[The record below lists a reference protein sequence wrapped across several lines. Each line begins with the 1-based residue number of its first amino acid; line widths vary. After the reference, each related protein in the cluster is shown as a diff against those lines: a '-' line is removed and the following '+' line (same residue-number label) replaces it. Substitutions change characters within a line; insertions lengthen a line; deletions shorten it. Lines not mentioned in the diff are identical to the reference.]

1 MKSKKICS
9 LLMIMG
15 LVMSSGV
22 LLASCGTNNDS
33 TQNSTQSEVK
43 VSKLNL
49 DTSKVKTE
57 FDFNEAFSYDG
68 LKVTAEMSD
77 GTTKEVS
84 LSDCKITEPNME
96 LPGRRVVLI
105 SYSGQTARY
114 QITVKERV
122 YPTISETSLLN
133 ITGENESVAYRV
145 EAENIDMTNVK
156 KGEGVTSFVN
166 DAPEGAEITG
176 GGKYLTSYGTKYNY
190 FGFTFNSD
198 KEYTGITLIF
208 RMAYSGSKNSI
219 DVQDNLKAYMNREV
233 VDGEEKGKLS
243 LVGSLEKG
251 ECTWK
256 DIVIRNVTLKEG
268 TNTLTFDALSDNIP
282 DIDYIDFYV
291 GMRYIS
297 SVAELTEGTLMKD
310 LETFDT
316 EYASTREDWANANPD
331 KIVNGLGLETV
342 TKESEGKTTS
352 GGKSVAA
359 LNRGSQLS
367 TTMRLAKDSTIKL
380 EFIAAKVDD
389 YKVKE
394 NWEFYIDGFKLEL
407 VEDRNI
413 KGGNAA
419 AGEYWDWIATDLG
432 SYNLTEGDHFFLIKN
447 TGSDCNIDGVQF
459 TVVSSGSYDE
469 SGSALDNQKKPEPEP
484 SKADLEISAD
494 GEYKIEAE
502 NLDKTNWVLRK
513 DLADAG
519 MGFTESWSNDF
530 GSGTSVRGLTDG
542 TVITATIEVKKAI
555 KDLKVGMRMSYYDNE
570 TYDFSNTTITFAG
583 QTLTPVPAGTFGHR
597 ADSDYWKWVDV
608 SLGKVDLEVGTYT
621 FSMTTNGGFNLDYFS
636 FSNLTD
642 SNPNPEPEPS
652 QPDATITKAGETRIE
667 AENLDLSKLTLQSGV
682 PSNTEV
688 DSKNSSNYCVR
699 GMNVNSVLSFTFK
712 LDIDANVQISAL
724 MAKYESSFSTK
735 DKLEVKL
742 NDTTLAVEEK
752 NLGRAEDGSNDWHN
766 WIDVK
771 FGGVQSLSAG
781 TYTLTLKT
789 LTDSNANID
798 CFILNTTVSE

>member
-43 VSKLNL
+43 VKKLNL
-49 DTSKVKTE
+49 DTSKVKKE

-77 GTTKEVS
+77 GTTKDVS

-156 KGEGVTSFVN
+156 KGEGVTSFVK

-176 GGKYLTSYGTKYNY
+176 GGKYLTSYGAKYNY

-198 KEYTGITLIF
+198 KEYTGITLVF

-380 EFIAAKVDD
+380 EFIAARVDD

-407 VEDRNI
+407 VEDKNI

-484 SKADLEISAD
+484 
-494 GEYKIEAE
+494 
-502 NLDKTNWVLRK
+502 
-513 DLADAG
+513 
-519 MGFTESWSNDF
+519 
-530 GSGTSVRGLTDG
+530 
-542 TVITATIEVKKAI
+542 
-555 KDLKVGMRMSYYDNE
+555 
-570 TYDFSNTTITFAG
+570 
-583 QTLTPVPAGTFGHR
+583 
-597 ADSDYWKWVDV
+597 
-608 SLGKVDLEVGTYT
+608 
-621 FSMTTNGGFNLDYFS
+621 
-636 FSNLTD
+636 
-642 SNPNPEPEPS
+642 EPEP
-652 QPDATITKAGETRIE
+652 DTTITKAGETRIE
-667 AENLDLSKLTLQSGV
+667 AENLDLSKLTLQPAMS
-682 PSNTEV
+682 SNTEV
-688 DSKNSSNYCVR
+688 DSKNPSNYCVC

-789 LTDSNANID
+789 LTESNANID

>member
-49 DTSKVKTE
+49 DTSKETE
-57 FDFNEAFSYDG
+57 FDFNEAFSYEG
-68 LKVTAEMSD
+68 LKVTAEISD
-77 GTTKEVS
+77 GTTKDVS

-114 QITVKERV
+114 QITVKDRV

-156 KGEGVTSFVN
+156 KGEGATSFVK

-198 KEYTGITLIF
+198 KEYTGITLVL

-219 DVQDNLKAYMNREV
+219 DVQNNLKVYMNREV
-233 VDGEEKGKLS
+233 VDGEEKGELS

-268 TNTLTFDALSDNIP
+268 TNTLTFDALSNDIP

-359 LNRGSQLS
+359 LNTGSQLS

-380 EFIAAKVDD
+380 EFIAAKVAD
-389 YKVKE
+389 YKVKD

-502 NLDKTNWVLRK
+502 NLD
-513 DLADAG
+513 
-519 MGFTESWSNDF
+519 
-530 GSGTSVRGLTDG
+530 
-542 TVITATIEVKKAI
+542 
-555 KDLKVGMRMSYYDNE
+555 
-570 TYDFSNTTITFAG
+570 
-583 QTLTPVPAGTFGHR
+583 
-597 ADSDYWKWVDV
+597 
-608 SLGKVDLEVGTYT
+608 
-621 FSMTTNGGFNLDYFS
+621 
-636 FSNLTD
+636 
-642 SNPNPEPEPS
+642 
-652 QPDATITKAGETRIE
+652 
-667 AENLDLSKLTLQSGV
+667 LSKLTLQSGV

-688 DSKNSSNYCVR
+688 DSKNPGNYCVR

-781 TYTLTLKT
+781 TYTLALKT

>member
-33 TQNSTQSEVK
+33 TQNSTQNEVK
-43 VSKLNL
+43 VKKLNL

-77 GTTKEVS
+77 GTTKDVS

-156 KGEGVTSFVN
+156 KGEGVTSFVK

-176 GGKYLTSYGTKYNY
+176 GGKYLTSYGAKYNY

-198 KEYTGITLIF
+198 KEYTGITLVF

-219 DVQDNLKAYMNREV
+219 EVQDNLKAYMNREV

-316 EYASTREDWANANPD
+316 EYASTREDWANNNPD

-447 TGSDCNIDGVQF
+447 AGSDCNIDGVQF

-484 SKADLEISAD
+484 
-494 GEYKIEAE
+494 
-502 NLDKTNWVLRK
+502 
-513 DLADAG
+513 
-519 MGFTESWSNDF
+519 
-530 GSGTSVRGLTDG
+530 
-542 TVITATIEVKKAI
+542 
-555 KDLKVGMRMSYYDNE
+555 
-570 TYDFSNTTITFAG
+570 
-583 QTLTPVPAGTFGHR
+583 
-597 ADSDYWKWVDV
+597 
-608 SLGKVDLEVGTYT
+608 
-621 FSMTTNGGFNLDYFS
+621 
-636 FSNLTD
+636 
-642 SNPNPEPEPS
+642 EPEPNT
-652 QPDATITKAGETRIE
+652 TITKAGETRIE
-667 AENLDLSKLTLQSGV
+667 AENLDLSKLTLQPEKS
-682 PSNTEV
+682 SNTEV
-688 DSKNSSNYCVR
+688 DSKNPSNHCVCS
-699 GMNVNSVLSFTFK
+699 MNVNSVLSFTFK

-771 FGGVQSLSAG
+771 FGDVQSLSAG

>member
-1 MKSKKICS
+1 
-9 LLMIMG
+9 
-15 LVMSSGV
+15 
-22 LLASCGTNNDS
+22 
-33 TQNSTQSEVK
+33 
-43 VSKLNL
+43 
-49 DTSKVKTE
+49 
-57 FDFNEAFSYDG
+57 
-68 LKVTAEMSD
+68 
-77 GTTKEVS
+77 
-84 LSDCKITEPNME
+84 
-96 LPGRRVVLI
+96 
-105 SYSGQTARY
+105 
-114 QITVKERV
+114 
-122 YPTISETSLLN
+122 
-133 ITGENESVAYRV
+133 
-145 EAENIDMTNVK
+145 
-156 KGEGVTSFVN
+156 
-166 DAPEGAEITG
+166 
-176 GGKYLTSYGTKYNY
+176 
-190 FGFTFNSD
+190 
-198 KEYTGITLIF
+198 
-208 RMAYSGSKNSI
+208 
-219 DVQDNLKAYMNREV
+219 
-233 VDGEEKGKLS
+233 
-243 LVGSLEKG
+243 
-251 ECTWK
+251 
-256 DIVIRNVTLKEG
+256 
-268 TNTLTFDALSDNIP
+268 
-282 DIDYIDFYV
+282 
-291 GMRYIS
+291 
-297 SVAELTEGTLMKD
+297 MKD

-712 LDIDANVQISAL
+712 LDIYANVQISAL

>member
-33 TQNSTQSEVK
+33 TQNSTQSKVK

-57 FDFNEAFSYDG
+57 FDFNEAFSYEG

-77 GTTKEVS
+77 GTTKDVS

-114 QITVKERV
+114 QITVKDRV

-133 ITGENESVAYRV
+133 ITGEDDSVAYRV

-156 KGEGVTSFVN
+156 KGEGVTSFVK

-176 GGKYLTSYGTKYNY
+176 GGKYLTSYGAKYNY

-198 KEYTGITLIF
+198 KEYTGITLVL

-219 DVQDNLKAYMNREV
+219 DVQNNLKVYMNREV
-233 VDGEEKGKLS
+233 VDGEEKGELS

-268 TNTLTFDALSDNIP
+268 TNTLTFDALSNDIP

-389 YKVKE
+389 YKVKD

-413 KGGNAA
+413 KGGNTA

-469 SGSALDNQKKPEPEP
+469 SGSALDNQKKTEPEP

-494 GEYKIEAE
+494 GEYK
-502 NLDKTNWVLRK
+502 
-513 DLADAG
+513 
-519 MGFTESWSNDF
+519 
-530 GSGTSVRGLTDG
+530 
-542 TVITATIEVKKAI
+542 
-555 KDLKVGMRMSYYDNE
+555 
-570 TYDFSNTTITFAG
+570 
-583 QTLTPVPAGTFGHR
+583 
-597 ADSDYWKWVDV
+597 
-608 SLGKVDLEVGTYT
+608 
-621 FSMTTNGGFNLDYFS
+621 
-636 FSNLTD
+636 
-642 SNPNPEPEPS
+642 
-652 QPDATITKAGETRIE
+652 IE

-688 DSKNSSNYCVR
+688 DSKNPGNYCVR

-781 TYTLTLKT
+781 TYTLALKT

>member
-57 FDFNEAFSYDG
+57 FDFNEAFSYEG

-77 GTTKEVS
+77 GTTKDVS

-114 QITVKERV
+114 QITVKDRV

-156 KGEGVTSFVN
+156 KGEGATSFVK

-198 KEYTGITLIF
+198 KEYTGITLVL

-219 DVQDNLKAYMNREV
+219 DVQNNLKVYMNREV
-233 VDGEEKGKLS
+233 VDGEEKGELS

-268 TNTLTFDALSDNIP
+268 TNTLTFDALSNDIP

-359 LNRGSQLS
+359 LNTGSQLS

-380 EFIAAKVDD
+380 EFIAAKVAD
-389 YKVKE
+389 YKVKD

-413 KGGNAA
+413 KGGNTA

-447 TGSDCNIDGVQF
+447 IGSDCNIDGVQF

-502 NLDKTNWVLRK
+502 NLD
-513 DLADAG
+513 
-519 MGFTESWSNDF
+519 
-530 GSGTSVRGLTDG
+530 
-542 TVITATIEVKKAI
+542 
-555 KDLKVGMRMSYYDNE
+555 
-570 TYDFSNTTITFAG
+570 
-583 QTLTPVPAGTFGHR
+583 
-597 ADSDYWKWVDV
+597 
-608 SLGKVDLEVGTYT
+608 
-621 FSMTTNGGFNLDYFS
+621 
-636 FSNLTD
+636 
-642 SNPNPEPEPS
+642 
-652 QPDATITKAGETRIE
+652 
-667 AENLDLSKLTLQSGV
+667 LSKLTLQSGV

-688 DSKNSSNYCVR
+688 DSKNPGNYCVR

-781 TYTLTLKT
+781 TYTLALKT

>member
-1 MKSKKICS
+1 
-9 LLMIMG
+9 
-15 LVMSSGV
+15 
-22 LLASCGTNNDS
+22 
-33 TQNSTQSEVK
+33 
-43 VSKLNL
+43 
-49 DTSKVKTE
+49 
-57 FDFNEAFSYDG
+57 
-68 LKVTAEMSD
+68 
-77 GTTKEVS
+77 
-84 LSDCKITEPNME
+84 
-96 LPGRRVVLI
+96 
-105 SYSGQTARY
+105 
-114 QITVKERV
+114 
-122 YPTISETSLLN
+122 
-133 ITGENESVAYRV
+133 
-145 EAENIDMTNVK
+145 
-156 KGEGVTSFVN
+156 
-166 DAPEGAEITG
+166 
-176 GGKYLTSYGTKYNY
+176 
-190 FGFTFNSD
+190 
-198 KEYTGITLIF
+198 
-208 RMAYSGSKNSI
+208 MAYSGSKNSI

-291 GMRYIS
+291 GMRYIN

-316 EYASTREDWANANPD
+316 EYASTREDWANNNQD

-519 MGFTESWSNDF
+519 KGFTESWSNDF
-530 GSGTSVRGLTDG
+530 GSGTSVRGLTNG
-542 TVITATIEVKKAI
+542 TVITATIEAKKL
-555 KDLKVGMRMSYYDNE
+555 LK
-570 TYDFSNTTITFAG
+570 I
-583 QTLTPVPAGTFGHR
+583 
-597 ADSDYWKWVDV
+597 
-608 SLGKVDLEVGTYT
+608 
-621 FSMTTNGGFNLDYFS
+621 
-636 FSNLTD
+636 
-642 SNPNPEPEPS
+642 
-652 QPDATITKAGETRIE
+652 
-667 AENLDLSKLTLQSGV
+667 
-682 PSNTEV
+682 
-688 DSKNSSNYCVR
+688 
-699 GMNVNSVLSFTFK
+699 
-712 LDIDANVQISAL
+712 
-724 MAKYESSFSTK
+724 
-735 DKLEVKL
+735 
-742 NDTTLAVEEK
+742 
-752 NLGRAEDGSNDWHN
+752 
-766 WIDVK
+766 
-771 FGGVQSLSAG
+771 
-781 TYTLTLKT
+781 
-789 LTDSNANID
+789 
-798 CFILNTTVSE
+798 

>member
-1 MKSKKICS
+1 
-9 LLMIMG
+9 
-15 LVMSSGV
+15 
-22 LLASCGTNNDS
+22 
-33 TQNSTQSEVK
+33 
-43 VSKLNL
+43 
-49 DTSKVKTE
+49 
-57 FDFNEAFSYDG
+57 
-68 LKVTAEMSD
+68 
-77 GTTKEVS
+77 
-84 LSDCKITEPNME
+84 
-96 LPGRRVVLI
+96 
-105 SYSGQTARY
+105 
-114 QITVKERV
+114 
-122 YPTISETSLLN
+122 
-133 ITGENESVAYRV
+133 
-145 EAENIDMTNVK
+145 
-156 KGEGVTSFVN
+156 
-166 DAPEGAEITG
+166 
-176 GGKYLTSYGTKYNY
+176 
-190 FGFTFNSD
+190 
-198 KEYTGITLIF
+198 
-208 RMAYSGSKNSI
+208 MAYSGSKNSI
-219 DVQDNLKAYMNREV
+219 DVQDNLKAYINREV

-530 GSGTSVRGLTDG
+530 GSGTSVRGLTNG
-542 TVITATIEVKKAI
+542 TVITATVEVKKAI
-555 KDLKVGMRMSYYDNE
+555 KDLRVGMRMSYYDSE
-570 TYDFSNTTITFAG
+570 TYDFSNTVITFAG

-597 ADSDYWKWVDV
+597 DGNDYWKWVDV

-621 FSMTTNGGFNLDYFS
+621 FIMTTNGGFNLDYFS
-636 FSNLTD
+636 FSN
-642 SNPNPEPEPS
+642 SANPEPEPEPEPS
-652 QPDATITKAGETRIE
+652 TTITKAGETRIE
-667 AENLDLSKLTLQSGV
+667 AENLDLSKLTLQPAMS
-682 PSNTEV
+682 SNTEV
-688 DSKNSSNYCVR
+688 DSKNPSNYCVC

>member
-43 VSKLNL
+43 VKKLNL

-57 FDFNEAFSYDG
+57 FDFNEAFSYEG

-77 GTTKEVS
+77 GTTKDVS

-156 KGEGVTSFVN
+156 KGEGVTSFVKN
-166 DAPEGAEITG
+166 APEGAEITG
-176 GGKYLTSYGTKYNY
+176 SGKYLTSYGAKYNY

-198 KEYTGITLIF
+198 KEYTGITLVF

-316 EYASTREDWANANPD
+316 EYASTREDWAIANPD

-484 SKADLEISAD
+484 
-494 GEYKIEAE
+494 
-502 NLDKTNWVLRK
+502 
-513 DLADAG
+513 
-519 MGFTESWSNDF
+519 
-530 GSGTSVRGLTDG
+530 
-542 TVITATIEVKKAI
+542 
-555 KDLKVGMRMSYYDNE
+555 
-570 TYDFSNTTITFAG
+570 
-583 QTLTPVPAGTFGHR
+583 
-597 ADSDYWKWVDV
+597 
-608 SLGKVDLEVGTYT
+608 
-621 FSMTTNGGFNLDYFS
+621 
-636 FSNLTD
+636 
-642 SNPNPEPEPS
+642 EPEPNT
-652 QPDATITKAGETRIE
+652 TITKAGETRIE
-667 AENLDLSKLTLQSGV
+667 AENLDLSKLTLQPGMS
-682 PSNTEV
+682 SNNEV
-688 DSKNSSNYCVR
+688 DSKNPSNYCVC

-752 NLGRAEDGSNDWHN
+752 NLGRAEDGTNDWHN

-771 FGGVQSLSAG
+771 FGGIQSLSAG

-789 LTDSNANID
+789 LTESNANID

>member
-22 LLASCGTNNDS
+22 LLASCGSNNDS

-57 FDFNEAFSYDG
+57 FDFNEAFSYEG

-77 GTTKEVS
+77 GTTKDVS

-105 SYSGQTARY
+105 SYSGQIARY
-114 QITVKERV
+114 QITVKDRV

-156 KGEGVTSFVN
+156 KGEGITSFVK

-198 KEYTGITLIF
+198 KEYTGITLVL
-208 RMAYSGSKNSI
+208 RMAYSGSKSSI
-219 DVQDNLKAYMNREV
+219 DVQNNLKVYMNREV
-233 VDGEEKGKLS
+233 VDGEEKGELS
-243 LVGSLEKG
+243 LVGSLDKG

-268 TNTLTFDALSDNIP
+268 TNTLTFDALSNDIP

-484 SKADLEISAD
+484 SKADLEISSD

-530 GSGTSVRGLTDG
+530 GSGTSVRGLTNG
-542 TVITATIEVKKAI
+542 SVITATIEVKKAI
-555 KDLKVGMRMSYYDNE
+555 KDLRVGMRMSYYDSE
-570 TYDFSNTTITFAG
+570 TYDFSNTAITFAG

-597 ADSDYWKWVDV
+597 DGSDYWKWVDV

-636 FSNLTD
+636 FSNLA
-642 SNPNPEPEPS
+642 NPEPEPEPS
-652 QPDATITKAGETRIE
+652 SKADLEISSDGEYKIE
-667 AENLDLSKLTLQSGV
+667 AENLDKTNWVLRKDLADAGMGFTESWSNDFGSGTSVRGLTNGSVITATIEVKKAIKDLRVGMRMSYYDSETYDF
-682 PSNTEV
+682 SNTAITFAGQTLTPVPAGTFGHRDGSDYWKWV
-688 DSKNSSNYCVR
+688 DVSLGKV
-699 GMNVNSVLSFTFK
+699 
-712 LDIDANVQISAL
+712 D
-724 MAKYESSFSTK
+724 
-735 DKLEVKL
+735 LEV
-742 NDTTLAVEEK
+742 
-752 NLGRAEDGSNDWHN
+752 
-766 WIDVK
+766 
-771 FGGVQSLSAG
+771 G
-781 TYTLTLKT
+781 TYTFSMTTNGGFNL
-789 LTDSNANID
+789 DYFSFSN
-798 CFILNTTVSE
+798 

>member
-1 MKSKKICS
+1 
-9 LLMIMG
+9 
-15 LVMSSGV
+15 
-22 LLASCGTNNDS
+22 
-33 TQNSTQSEVK
+33 
-43 VSKLNL
+43 
-49 DTSKVKTE
+49 
-57 FDFNEAFSYDG
+57 
-68 LKVTAEMSD
+68 
-77 GTTKEVS
+77 
-84 LSDCKITEPNME
+84 
-96 LPGRRVVLI
+96 
-105 SYSGQTARY
+105 
-114 QITVKERV
+114 
-122 YPTISETSLLN
+122 
-133 ITGENESVAYRV
+133 
-145 EAENIDMTNVK
+145 
-156 KGEGVTSFVN
+156 
-166 DAPEGAEITG
+166 
-176 GGKYLTSYGTKYNY
+176 
-190 FGFTFNSD
+190 
-198 KEYTGITLIF
+198 
-208 RMAYSGSKNSI
+208 MAYSGSKNSI
-219 DVQDNLKAYMNREV
+219 DVQDNLKAYINREV

-268 TNTLTFDALSDNIP
+268 TNTLTFDALSNDIP

-459 TVVSSGSYDE
+459 AVVSSGSYDE

-530 GSGTSVRGLTDG
+530 GSGTSVRGLTNG
-542 TVITATIEVKKAI
+542 SVITATVEVKKAI
-555 KDLKVGMRMSYYDNE
+555 KDLRIGMRMSYYDSE
-570 TYDFSNTTITFAG
+570 TYDFSNTVITFAG

-597 ADSDYWKWVDV
+597 DGSDYWKWVDV

-636 FSNLTD
+636 FSNLA
-642 SNPNPEPEPS
+642 NPEPEPEPE
-652 QPDATITKAGETRIE
+652 PDTTITKAGETRIE
-667 AENLDLSKLTLQSGV
+667 AENLDLSKLTLQTGMS
-682 PSNTEV
+682 SNTEV
-688 DSKNSSNYCVR
+688 DSKNPSNYCVC

>member
-1 MKSKKICS
+1 
-9 LLMIMG
+9 
-15 LVMSSGV
+15 
-22 LLASCGTNNDS
+22 
-33 TQNSTQSEVK
+33 
-43 VSKLNL
+43 
-49 DTSKVKTE
+49 
-57 FDFNEAFSYDG
+57 
-68 LKVTAEMSD
+68 
-77 GTTKEVS
+77 
-84 LSDCKITEPNME
+84 
-96 LPGRRVVLI
+96 
-105 SYSGQTARY
+105 
-114 QITVKERV
+114 
-122 YPTISETSLLN
+122 
-133 ITGENESVAYRV
+133 
-145 EAENIDMTNVK
+145 
-156 KGEGVTSFVN
+156 
-166 DAPEGAEITG
+166 
-176 GGKYLTSYGTKYNY
+176 
-190 FGFTFNSD
+190 
-198 KEYTGITLIF
+198 
-208 RMAYSGSKNSI
+208 MAYSGSKNSI

-310 LETFDT
+310 LEAFDT

-484 SKADLEISAD
+484 SKDDLEISAD

-530 GSGTSVRGLTDG
+530 GSGTSVRGLTNG
-542 TVITATIEVKKAI
+542 TVITATVEVKKAI
-555 KDLKVGMRMSYYDNE
+555 KDLRVGMRMSYYDSE
-570 TYDFSNTTITFAG
+570 TYDFSNTIITFAG

-597 ADSDYWKWVDV
+597 DGSDYWKWVDV

-636 FSNLTD
+636 FSN
-642 SNPNPEPEPS
+642 SANPEPEPEPE
-652 QPDATITKAGETRIE
+652 PDTTITKAGETRIE
-667 AENLDLSKLTLQSGV
+667 AENLDLSKLTLQTGV
-682 PSNTEV
+682 SSNTEV
-688 DSKNSSNYCVR
+688 DSKNPSNYCVC

-789 LTDSNANID
+789 LTESNANID

>member
-1 MKSKKICS
+1 
-9 LLMIMG
+9 MIMG

-57 FDFNEAFSYDG
+57 FDFNEAFSYEG

-77 GTTKEVS
+77 GTTKDVS

-122 YPTISETSLLN
+122 YPTISKTSLLN

-156 KGEGVTSFVN
+156 KGEGATSFVK

-198 KEYTGITLIF
+198 KEYTGITLVL

-219 DVQDNLKAYMNREV
+219 DVQNNLKVYMNREV
-233 VDGEEKGKLS
+233 VDGEEKGELS

-268 TNTLTFDALSDNIP
+268 TNTLTFDALSNDIP

-359 LNRGSQLS
+359 LNTGSQLS

-380 EFIAAKVDD
+380 EFIAAKVAD
-389 YKVKE
+389 YKVKD

-502 NLDKTNWVLRK
+502 NLD
-513 DLADAG
+513 
-519 MGFTESWSNDF
+519 
-530 GSGTSVRGLTDG
+530 
-542 TVITATIEVKKAI
+542 
-555 KDLKVGMRMSYYDNE
+555 
-570 TYDFSNTTITFAG
+570 
-583 QTLTPVPAGTFGHR
+583 
-597 ADSDYWKWVDV
+597 
-608 SLGKVDLEVGTYT
+608 
-621 FSMTTNGGFNLDYFS
+621 
-636 FSNLTD
+636 
-642 SNPNPEPEPS
+642 
-652 QPDATITKAGETRIE
+652 
-667 AENLDLSKLTLQSGV
+667 LSKLTLQSGV

-688 DSKNSSNYCVR
+688 DSKNPGNYCVR

-781 TYTLTLKT
+781 TYTLALKT

>member
-57 FDFNEAFSYDG
+57 FDFNEAFSYEG

-77 GTTKEVS
+77 GTTKNVS

-114 QITVKERV
+114 QITVKDRV

-133 ITGENESVAYRV
+133 ITGENDSVAYRV

-156 KGEGVTSFVN
+156 KGEGVTSFVK

-198 KEYTGITLIF
+198 KEYTGITLVF

-219 DVQDNLKAYMNREV
+219 DVQNNLNVYMNREV

-268 TNTLTFDALSDNIP
+268 TNTLTFDALSNDIP

-359 LNRGSQLS
+359 LNTGSQLS

-380 EFIAAKVDD
+380 EFIAAKVAD
-389 YKVKE
+389 YKVKD

-502 NLDKTNWVLRK
+502 NLD
-513 DLADAG
+513 
-519 MGFTESWSNDF
+519 
-530 GSGTSVRGLTDG
+530 
-542 TVITATIEVKKAI
+542 
-555 KDLKVGMRMSYYDNE
+555 
-570 TYDFSNTTITFAG
+570 
-583 QTLTPVPAGTFGHR
+583 
-597 ADSDYWKWVDV
+597 
-608 SLGKVDLEVGTYT
+608 
-621 FSMTTNGGFNLDYFS
+621 
-636 FSNLTD
+636 
-642 SNPNPEPEPS
+642 
-652 QPDATITKAGETRIE
+652 
-667 AENLDLSKLTLQSGV
+667 LSKLTPQSGV

-688 DSKNSSNYCVR
+688 DSKNPSNYCVR

>member
-57 FDFNEAFSYDG
+57 FYFNEAFSYEG

-77 GTTKEVS
+77 GTTKDVS

-114 QITVKERV
+114 QITVKDRV

-156 KGEGVTSFVN
+156 KGEGATSFVK

-198 KEYTGITLIF
+198 KEYTGITLVL

-219 DVQDNLKAYMNREV
+219 DVQNNLKVYMNREV
-233 VDGEEKGKLS
+233 VDGEEKGELS

-268 TNTLTFDALSDNIP
+268 TNTLTFDALSNDIP

-359 LNRGSQLS
+359 LNTGSQLS

-380 EFIAAKVDD
+380 EFIAAKVAD
-389 YKVKE
+389 YKVKD

-413 KGGNAA
+413 KGGNTA

-502 NLDKTNWVLRK
+502 NLD
-513 DLADAG
+513 
-519 MGFTESWSNDF
+519 
-530 GSGTSVRGLTDG
+530 
-542 TVITATIEVKKAI
+542 
-555 KDLKVGMRMSYYDNE
+555 
-570 TYDFSNTTITFAG
+570 
-583 QTLTPVPAGTFGHR
+583 
-597 ADSDYWKWVDV
+597 
-608 SLGKVDLEVGTYT
+608 
-621 FSMTTNGGFNLDYFS
+621 
-636 FSNLTD
+636 
-642 SNPNPEPEPS
+642 
-652 QPDATITKAGETRIE
+652 
-667 AENLDLSKLTLQSGV
+667 LSKLTLQSGV

-688 DSKNSSNYCVR
+688 DSKNPGNYCVR

-781 TYTLTLKT
+781 TYTLALKT

>member
-1 MKSKKICS
+1 
-9 LLMIMG
+9 
-15 LVMSSGV
+15 
-22 LLASCGTNNDS
+22 
-33 TQNSTQSEVK
+33 
-43 VSKLNL
+43 
-49 DTSKVKTE
+49 
-57 FDFNEAFSYDG
+57 
-68 LKVTAEMSD
+68 
-77 GTTKEVS
+77 
-84 LSDCKITEPNME
+84 
-96 LPGRRVVLI
+96 
-105 SYSGQTARY
+105 
-114 QITVKERV
+114 
-122 YPTISETSLLN
+122 
-133 ITGENESVAYRV
+133 
-145 EAENIDMTNVK
+145 
-156 KGEGVTSFVN
+156 
-166 DAPEGAEITG
+166 
-176 GGKYLTSYGTKYNY
+176 
-190 FGFTFNSD
+190 
-198 KEYTGITLIF
+198 
-208 RMAYSGSKNSI
+208 MAYSGSKSSI
-219 DVQDNLKAYMNREV
+219 DVQNNLKVYMNREV
-233 VDGEEKGKLS
+233 VDGEEKGELS

-256 DIVIRNVTLKEG
+256 DIVIRNVALKEG
-268 TNTLTFDALSDNIP
+268 TNTLTFDALSNDIP

-342 TKESEGKTTS
+342 TKKSEGKTTS

-530 GSGTSVRGLTDG
+530 GSGTSVRGLASG
-542 TVITATIEVKKAI
+542 SVVTATVEVKKAI
-555 KDLKVGMRMSYYDNE
+555 KDLRVGMRMSYYESE

-597 ADSDYWKWVDV
+597 DGSDYWKWVDV

-636 FSNLTD
+636 FSNLA
-642 SNPNPEPEPS
+642 NPEPEPEPE
-652 QPDATITKAGETRIE
+652 PDTTITKAGETRIE
-667 AENLDLSKLTLQSGV
+667 AENLDLSKLTLQTGMS
-682 PSNTEV
+682 SNTEV
-688 DSKNSSNYCVR
+688 DSKNPSNYCVC

-742 NDTTLAVEEK
+742 NDTTLPVEEK

-771 FGGVQSLSAG
+771 FGSVQSLSAG

>member
-1 MKSKKICS
+1 
-9 LLMIMG
+9 
-15 LVMSSGV
+15 
-22 LLASCGTNNDS
+22 
-33 TQNSTQSEVK
+33 
-43 VSKLNL
+43 
-49 DTSKVKTE
+49 
-57 FDFNEAFSYDG
+57 
-68 LKVTAEMSD
+68 
-77 GTTKEVS
+77 
-84 LSDCKITEPNME
+84 
-96 LPGRRVVLI
+96 
-105 SYSGQTARY
+105 
-114 QITVKERV
+114 
-122 YPTISETSLLN
+122 
-133 ITGENESVAYRV
+133 
-145 EAENIDMTNVK
+145 
-156 KGEGVTSFVN
+156 
-166 DAPEGAEITG
+166 
-176 GGKYLTSYGTKYNY
+176 
-190 FGFTFNSD
+190 
-198 KEYTGITLIF
+198 
-208 RMAYSGSKNSI
+208 MAYSGSKNSI

-469 SGSALDNQKKPEPEP
+469 SGSALNNQKKPEPEP
-484 SKADLEISAD
+484 SKADLEISVD
-494 GEYKIEAE
+494 GEYKIEVE

-530 GSGTSVRGLTDG
+530 GSGTSVRGLTNG
-542 TVITATIEVKKAI
+542 SVITATVEAKKAI
-555 KDLKVGMRMSYYDNE
+555 KDLRVGMRMSYYDSE
-570 TYDFSNTTITFAG
+570 TYDFSNTVITFAG

-597 ADSDYWKWVDV
+597 DGSDYWKWVDV

-636 FSNLTD
+636 FSNLA
-642 SNPNPEPEPS
+642 NPEPEPEPEPS
-652 QPDATITKAGETRIE
+652 TTITKAGETRIE
-667 AENLDLSKLTLQSGV
+667 AENLDLSKLTLQPAMS
-682 PSNTEV
+682 SNTEV
-688 DSKNSSNYCVR
+688 DSKNPSNYCVC

>member
-1 MKSKKICS
+1 
-9 LLMIMG
+9 MIMG

-57 FDFNEAFSYDG
+57 FDFNEAFSYEG

-77 GTTKEVS
+77 GTTKDVS

-114 QITVKERV
+114 QITVKDRV

-156 KGEGVTSFVN
+156 KGEGATSFVK

-198 KEYTGITLIF
+198 KEYTGITLVL

-219 DVQDNLKAYMNREV
+219 DVQNNLKVYMNREV
-233 VDGEEKGKLS
+233 VDGEEKGELS

-268 TNTLTFDALSDNIP
+268 TNTLTFDALSNDIP

-359 LNRGSQLS
+359 LNTGSQLS

-380 EFIAAKVDD
+380 EFIAAKVAD
-389 YKVKE
+389 YKVKD

-502 NLDKTNWVLRK
+502 NLD
-513 DLADAG
+513 
-519 MGFTESWSNDF
+519 
-530 GSGTSVRGLTDG
+530 
-542 TVITATIEVKKAI
+542 
-555 KDLKVGMRMSYYDNE
+555 
-570 TYDFSNTTITFAG
+570 
-583 QTLTPVPAGTFGHR
+583 
-597 ADSDYWKWVDV
+597 
-608 SLGKVDLEVGTYT
+608 
-621 FSMTTNGGFNLDYFS
+621 
-636 FSNLTD
+636 
-642 SNPNPEPEPS
+642 
-652 QPDATITKAGETRIE
+652 
-667 AENLDLSKLTLQSGV
+667 LSKLTLQSGV

-688 DSKNSSNYCVR
+688 DSKNPGNYCVR

-781 TYTLTLKT
+781 TYTLALKT

>member
-77 GTTKEVS
+77 GTTKDVS

-114 QITVKERV
+114 QITVKDRV

-156 KGEGVTSFVN
+156 KGEGITSFVK

-198 KEYTGITLIF
+198 KEYTGITLVL

-219 DVQDNLKAYMNREV
+219 NVQNNLKVYMNREV
-233 VDGEEKGKLS
+233 VDGEEKGQLS
-243 LVGSLEKG
+243 LVGSLDKG

-268 TNTLTFDALSDNIP
+268 TNTLTFDALSNDIP

-502 NLDKTNWVLRK
+502 NLD
-513 DLADAG
+513 
-519 MGFTESWSNDF
+519 
-530 GSGTSVRGLTDG
+530 
-542 TVITATIEVKKAI
+542 
-555 KDLKVGMRMSYYDNE
+555 
-570 TYDFSNTTITFAG
+570 
-583 QTLTPVPAGTFGHR
+583 
-597 ADSDYWKWVDV
+597 
-608 SLGKVDLEVGTYT
+608 
-621 FSMTTNGGFNLDYFS
+621 
-636 FSNLTD
+636 
-642 SNPNPEPEPS
+642 
-652 QPDATITKAGETRIE
+652 
-667 AENLDLSKLTLQSGV
+667 LSKLTLQSGV

-688 DSKNSSNYCVR
+688 DSKNPGNYCVR

-781 TYTLTLKT
+781 TYTLALKT

>member
-1 MKSKKICS
+1 
-9 LLMIMG
+9 
-15 LVMSSGV
+15 
-22 LLASCGTNNDS
+22 
-33 TQNSTQSEVK
+33 
-43 VSKLNL
+43 
-49 DTSKVKTE
+49 
-57 FDFNEAFSYDG
+57 
-68 LKVTAEMSD
+68 
-77 GTTKEVS
+77 
-84 LSDCKITEPNME
+84 
-96 LPGRRVVLI
+96 
-105 SYSGQTARY
+105 
-114 QITVKERV
+114 
-122 YPTISETSLLN
+122 
-133 ITGENESVAYRV
+133 
-145 EAENIDMTNVK
+145 
-156 KGEGVTSFVN
+156 
-166 DAPEGAEITG
+166 
-176 GGKYLTSYGTKYNY
+176 
-190 FGFTFNSD
+190 
-198 KEYTGITLIF
+198 
-208 RMAYSGSKNSI
+208 MAYSGSKNSI

-419 AGEYWDWIATDLG
+419 AGEYWDWIATNLG

-530 GSGTSVRGLTDG
+530 GSGTSVRGLTNG
-542 TVITATIEVKKAI
+542 TVITATVEVKKAI
-555 KDLKVGMRMSYYDNE
+555 KDLRVGMRMSYYDSE
-570 TYDFSNTTITFAG
+570 TYDFSNTVITFAG

-597 ADSDYWKWVDV
+597 DGSDYWKWVDV

-636 FSNLTD
+636 FSNLA
-642 SNPNPEPEPS
+642 NPNPEPEPEPE
-652 QPDATITKAGETRIE
+652 PDTTITKAGETRIE
-667 AENLDLSKLTLQSGV
+667 AENLDLSKLTLQPAMS
-682 PSNTEV
+682 SNTEV
-688 DSKNSSNYCVR
+688 DSKNPSNYCVC

-752 NLGRAEDGSNDWHN
+752 NLGRAEDGTNDRHN

>member
-1 MKSKKICS
+1 M
-9 LLMIMG
+9 
-15 LVMSSGV
+15 V
-22 LLASCGTNNDS
+22 L
-33 TQNSTQSEVK
+33 
-43 VSKLNL
+43 
-49 DTSKVKTE
+49 
-57 FDFNEAFSYDG
+57 
-68 LKVTAEMSD
+68 
-77 GTTKEVS
+77 
-84 LSDCKITEPNME
+84 
-96 LPGRRVVLI
+96 
-105 SYSGQTARY
+105 
-114 QITVKERV
+114 
-122 YPTISETSLLN
+122 
-133 ITGENESVAYRV
+133 
-145 EAENIDMTNVK
+145 
-156 KGEGVTSFVN
+156 
-166 DAPEGAEITG
+166 
-176 GGKYLTSYGTKYNY
+176 KYNY

-198 KEYTGITLIF
+198 KEYTGITLVL

-219 DVQDNLKAYMNREV
+219 DVQNNLKVYMNREV
-233 VDGEEKGKLS
+233 VDGEEKGELS

-256 DIVIRNVTLKEG
+256 DIVIRNVALKEG
-268 TNTLTFDALSDNIP
+268 TNTLTFDALSNDIP

-530 GSGTSVRGLTDG
+530 GSGTSVRGLASG
-542 TVITATIEVKKAI
+542 SVVTATVEVKKAI
-555 KDLKVGMRMSYYDNE
+555 KDLRVGMRMSYYESE
-570 TYDFSNTTITFAG
+570 TYDFSSTIITFAG

-597 ADSDYWKWVDV
+597 DGSDYWKWVDV

-636 FSNLTD
+636 FSNLA
-642 SNPNPEPEPS
+642 NPEPEPEPE
-652 QPDATITKAGETRIE
+652 PDTTITKAGETRIE
-667 AENLDLSKLTLQSGV
+667 AENLDLSKLTLQTGMS
-682 PSNTEV
+682 SNTEV
-688 DSKNSSNYCVR
+688 DSKNPSNYCVC

-742 NDTTLAVEEK
+742 NDTTLPVEEK

-798 CFILNTTVSE
+798 CFVLNTTVSE

>member
-57 FDFNEAFSYDG
+57 FDFNEAFSYEG

-77 GTTKEVS
+77 GTTKDVS

-114 QITVKERV
+114 QITVKDRV

-156 KGEGVTSFVN
+156 KGEGATSFVK

-198 KEYTGITLIF
+198 KEYTGITLVL

-219 DVQDNLKAYMNREV
+219 DVQNNLKVYMNREV
-233 VDGEEKGKLS
+233 VDGEEKGELS

-268 TNTLTFDALSDNIP
+268 TNTLTFDALSNDIP

-359 LNRGSQLS
+359 LNTGSQLS

-380 EFIAAKVDD
+380 EFIAAKVAD
-389 YKVKE
+389 YKVKD

-413 KGGNAA
+413 KGGNTA

-502 NLDKTNWVLRK
+502 NLD
-513 DLADAG
+513 
-519 MGFTESWSNDF
+519 
-530 GSGTSVRGLTDG
+530 
-542 TVITATIEVKKAI
+542 
-555 KDLKVGMRMSYYDNE
+555 
-570 TYDFSNTTITFAG
+570 
-583 QTLTPVPAGTFGHR
+583 
-597 ADSDYWKWVDV
+597 
-608 SLGKVDLEVGTYT
+608 
-621 FSMTTNGGFNLDYFS
+621 
-636 FSNLTD
+636 
-642 SNPNPEPEPS
+642 
-652 QPDATITKAGETRIE
+652 
-667 AENLDLSKLTLQSGV
+667 LSKLTLQSGV

-688 DSKNSSNYCVR
+688 DSKNPGNYCVR

-735 DKLEVKL
+735 DKLEVRL

-781 TYTLTLKT
+781 TYTLALKT

>member
-1 MKSKKICS
+1 M
-9 LLMIMG
+9 
-15 LVMSSGV
+15 
-22 LLASCGTNNDS
+22 
-33 TQNSTQSEVK
+33 
-43 VSKLNL
+43 
-49 DTSKVKTE
+49 
-57 FDFNEAFSYDG
+57 
-68 LKVTAEMSD
+68 
-77 GTTKEVS
+77 
-84 LSDCKITEPNME
+84 
-96 LPGRRVVLI
+96 
-105 SYSGQTARY
+105 
-114 QITVKERV
+114 
-122 YPTISETSLLN
+122 
-133 ITGENESVAYRV
+133 
-145 EAENIDMTNVK
+145 
-156 KGEGVTSFVN
+156 
-166 DAPEGAEITG
+166 
-176 GGKYLTSYGTKYNY
+176 
-190 FGFTFNSD
+190 
-198 KEYTGITLIF
+198 
-208 RMAYSGSKNSI
+208 
-219 DVQDNLKAYMNREV
+219 
-233 VDGEEKGKLS
+233 
-243 LVGSLEKG
+243 
-251 ECTWK
+251 
-256 DIVIRNVTLKEG
+256 KEG

-316 EYASTREDWANANPD
+316 EYASTREDWAIANPD

-380 EFIAAKVDD
+380 EFIAAKLDD

-419 AGEYWDWIATDLG
+419 ASEYWDWIATDLG

-530 GSGTSVRGLTDG
+530 GSGTSVRGLTSG
-542 TVITATIEVKKAI
+542 TVITANVEVKKVI
-555 KDLKVGMRMSYYDNE
+555 KDLRVGMRMSYYDSE
-570 TYDFSNTTITFAG
+570 TYDFSNTVITFAG

-597 ADSDYWKWVDV
+597 DGSDYWKWVDV

-636 FSNLTD
+636 FSNLA
-642 SNPNPEPEPS
+642 NPNPEPEPE
-652 QPDATITKAGETRIE
+652 PEPNTTITKAGETRIE
-667 AENLDLSKLTLQSGV
+667 AENLDLSKLTLQTGMS
-682 PSNTEV
+682 SNTEV
-688 DSKNSSNYCVR
+688 DSKNPSNYCVC

>member
-1 MKSKKICS
+1 
-9 LLMIMG
+9 
-15 LVMSSGV
+15 
-22 LLASCGTNNDS
+22 
-33 TQNSTQSEVK
+33 
-43 VSKLNL
+43 
-49 DTSKVKTE
+49 
-57 FDFNEAFSYDG
+57 
-68 LKVTAEMSD
+68 
-77 GTTKEVS
+77 
-84 LSDCKITEPNME
+84 
-96 LPGRRVVLI
+96 
-105 SYSGQTARY
+105 
-114 QITVKERV
+114 
-122 YPTISETSLLN
+122 
-133 ITGENESVAYRV
+133 
-145 EAENIDMTNVK
+145 
-156 KGEGVTSFVN
+156 
-166 DAPEGAEITG
+166 
-176 GGKYLTSYGTKYNY
+176 
-190 FGFTFNSD
+190 
-198 KEYTGITLIF
+198 
-208 RMAYSGSKNSI
+208 MAYSGSKNSI

-310 LETFDT
+310 LEAFDT

-530 GSGTSVRGLTDG
+530 GSGTSVRGLTNG
-542 TVITATIEVKKAI
+542 TVITATVEAKKAI
-555 KDLKVGMRMSYYDNE
+555 KDLRVGMRMSYYDSE
-570 TYDFSNTTITFAG
+570 TYDFSNTVITFAG

-597 ADSDYWKWVDV
+597 DGSDYWKWVDV

-636 FSNLTD
+636 FSNLA
-642 SNPNPEPEPS
+642 NPNPEPEPEPE
-652 QPDATITKAGETRIE
+652 PDTTITKAGETRIE
-667 AENLDLSKLTLQSGV
+667 AENLDLSKLTLQTGMS
-682 PSNTEV
+682 SNTEV
-688 DSKNSSNYCVR
+688 DSKNPSNYCVC

>member
-1 MKSKKICS
+1 M
-9 LLMIMG
+9 
-15 LVMSSGV
+15 
-22 LLASCGTNNDS
+22 
-33 TQNSTQSEVK
+33 
-43 VSKLNL
+43 
-49 DTSKVKTE
+49 
-57 FDFNEAFSYDG
+57 
-68 LKVTAEMSD
+68 
-77 GTTKEVS
+77 
-84 LSDCKITEPNME
+84 
-96 LPGRRVVLI
+96 
-105 SYSGQTARY
+105 
-114 QITVKERV
+114 
-122 YPTISETSLLN
+122 
-133 ITGENESVAYRV
+133 
-145 EAENIDMTNVK
+145 
-156 KGEGVTSFVN
+156 
-166 DAPEGAEITG
+166 
-176 GGKYLTSYGTKYNY
+176 
-190 FGFTFNSD
+190 
-198 KEYTGITLIF
+198 
-208 RMAYSGSKNSI
+208 
-219 DVQDNLKAYMNREV
+219 
-233 VDGEEKGKLS
+233 
-243 LVGSLEKG
+243 
-251 ECTWK
+251 
-256 DIVIRNVTLKEG
+256 KEG

-419 AGEYWDWIATDLG
+419 AGEYWDWIATNLG

-530 GSGTSVRGLTDG
+530 GLGTSVRGLTNG
-542 TVITATIEVKKAI
+542 TVITATVEVKKAI
-555 KDLKVGMRMSYYDNE
+555 KDLRVGMRMSYYDSE
-570 TYDFSNTTITFAG
+570 TYDFSNTVITFAG
-583 QTLTPVPAGTFGHR
+583 QTLTPVPTGTFGHR
-597 ADSDYWKWVDV
+597 DGSDYWKWVDV

-636 FSNLTD
+636 FSNLD
-642 SNPNPEPEPS
+642 NSNPEPEPEPE
-652 QPDATITKAGETRIE
+652 PDTTITKAGETRIE
-667 AENLDLSKLTLQSGV
+667 AENLDLSKLTLQTGMS
-682 PSNTEV
+682 SNTEV
-688 DSKNSSNYCVR
+688 DSKNPSNYCVC

>member
-1 MKSKKICS
+1 M
-9 LLMIMG
+9 
-15 LVMSSGV
+15 
-22 LLASCGTNNDS
+22 
-33 TQNSTQSEVK
+33 
-43 VSKLNL
+43 
-49 DTSKVKTE
+49 
-57 FDFNEAFSYDG
+57 
-68 LKVTAEMSD
+68 
-77 GTTKEVS
+77 
-84 LSDCKITEPNME
+84 
-96 LPGRRVVLI
+96 
-105 SYSGQTARY
+105 
-114 QITVKERV
+114 
-122 YPTISETSLLN
+122 LN

-156 KGEGVTSFVN
+156 KSEGITSFVK

-198 KEYTGITLIF
+198 KEYTGITLVL

-219 DVQDNLKAYMNREV
+219 DVQNNLKVYMNREV
-233 VDGEEKGKLS
+233 VDGEEKGELS
-243 LVGSLEKG
+243 LVGSLDKG

-256 DIVIRNVTLKEG
+256 DIVIRNVALKEG
-268 TNTLTFDALSDNIP
+268 ANTLTFDALSNDIP

-359 LNRGSQLS
+359 LNTGSQLS

-380 EFIAAKVDD
+380 EFIAAKVAD
-389 YKVKE
+389 YKVKD

-469 SGSALDNQKKPEPEP
+469 SGSDLDNQKKPEPEP

-502 NLDKTNWVLRK
+502 NLD
-513 DLADAG
+513 
-519 MGFTESWSNDF
+519 
-530 GSGTSVRGLTDG
+530 
-542 TVITATIEVKKAI
+542 
-555 KDLKVGMRMSYYDNE
+555 
-570 TYDFSNTTITFAG
+570 
-583 QTLTPVPAGTFGHR
+583 
-597 ADSDYWKWVDV
+597 
-608 SLGKVDLEVGTYT
+608 
-621 FSMTTNGGFNLDYFS
+621 
-636 FSNLTD
+636 
-642 SNPNPEPEPS
+642 
-652 QPDATITKAGETRIE
+652 
-667 AENLDLSKLTLQSGV
+667 LSKLTLQSGV

-688 DSKNSSNYCVR
+688 DSKNPSNYCVR

>member
-57 FDFNEAFSYDG
+57 FDFNEAFSYEG

-77 GTTKEVS
+77 GTTKDVS

-114 QITVKERV
+114 QITVKDRV

-133 ITGENESVAYRV
+133 IAGENESVAYRV

-156 KGEGVTSFVN
+156 KGEGATSFVK

-198 KEYTGITLIF
+198 KEYTGITLVL

-219 DVQDNLKAYMNREV
+219 DVQNNLKVYMNREV
-233 VDGEEKGKLS
+233 VDGEEKGELS

-268 TNTLTFDALSDNIP
+268 TNTLTFDALSNDIP

-359 LNRGSQLS
+359 LNTGSQLS

-380 EFIAAKVDD
+380 EFIAAKVAD
-389 YKVKE
+389 YKVKD

-413 KGGNAA
+413 KGGNTA

-447 TGSDCNIDGVQF
+447 TGSDCNIDGVQL

-502 NLDKTNWVLRK
+502 NLD
-513 DLADAG
+513 
-519 MGFTESWSNDF
+519 
-530 GSGTSVRGLTDG
+530 
-542 TVITATIEVKKAI
+542 
-555 KDLKVGMRMSYYDNE
+555 
-570 TYDFSNTTITFAG
+570 
-583 QTLTPVPAGTFGHR
+583 
-597 ADSDYWKWVDV
+597 
-608 SLGKVDLEVGTYT
+608 
-621 FSMTTNGGFNLDYFS
+621 
-636 FSNLTD
+636 
-642 SNPNPEPEPS
+642 
-652 QPDATITKAGETRIE
+652 
-667 AENLDLSKLTLQSGV
+667 LSKLTLQSGV

-688 DSKNSSNYCVR
+688 DSKNPGNYCVR

-781 TYTLTLKT
+781 TYTLALKT

>member
-1 MKSKKICS
+1 
-9 LLMIMG
+9 
-15 LVMSSGV
+15 
-22 LLASCGTNNDS
+22 
-33 TQNSTQSEVK
+33 
-43 VSKLNL
+43 
-49 DTSKVKTE
+49 
-57 FDFNEAFSYDG
+57 
-68 LKVTAEMSD
+68 
-77 GTTKEVS
+77 
-84 LSDCKITEPNME
+84 
-96 LPGRRVVLI
+96 
-105 SYSGQTARY
+105 
-114 QITVKERV
+114 
-122 YPTISETSLLN
+122 
-133 ITGENESVAYRV
+133 
-145 EAENIDMTNVK
+145 
-156 KGEGVTSFVN
+156 
-166 DAPEGAEITG
+166 
-176 GGKYLTSYGTKYNY
+176 
-190 FGFTFNSD
+190 
-198 KEYTGITLIF
+198 
-208 RMAYSGSKNSI
+208 MAYSGSKDSI

-268 TNTLTFDALSDNIP
+268 TNTLTFDVLSDNIP

-530 GSGTSVRGLTDG
+530 GSGTSVRGLTNG
-542 TVITATIEVKKAI
+542 TVITATVEVKKAI
-555 KDLKVGMRMSYYDNE
+555 KDLRVGMRMSYYDSE
-570 TYDFSNTTITFAG
+570 TYDFSNTVITFAG

-597 ADSDYWKWVDV
+597 DGSDYWKWVDV

-621 FSMTTNGGFNLDYFS
+621 FSMTTNGGFNLNYFS
-636 FSNLTD
+636 FSNLA
-642 SNPNPEPEPS
+642 NPEPEPE
-652 QPDATITKAGETRIE
+652 PEPNTTITKAGETRIE
-667 AENLDLSKLTLQSGV
+667 AENLDLSKLTLQPAMS
-682 PSNTEV
+682 SNTEV
-688 DSKNSSNYCVR
+688 DSKNPSNYCVC

-752 NLGRAEDGSNDWHN
+752 NLGRAEDGTNDWHN

>member
-1 MKSKKICS
+1 
-9 LLMIMG
+9 MIMG

-43 VSKLNL
+43 VKKLNL
-49 DTSKVKTE
+49 DTSKVKKE

-77 GTTKEVS
+77 GTTKDVS

-122 YPTISETSLLN
+122 YPTISETCLLN

-156 KGEGVTSFVN
+156 KGEGVTSFVK

-176 GGKYLTSYGTKYNY
+176 GGKYLTSYGAKYNY

-198 KEYTGITLIF
+198 KEYTGITLVF

-243 LVGSLEKG
+243 LIGSLEKG

-316 EYASTREDWANANPD
+316 EYASTREDWANNNPD

-484 SKADLEISAD
+484 EPKP
-494 GEYKIEAE
+494 
-502 NLDKTNWVLRK
+502 
-513 DLADAG
+513 
-519 MGFTESWSNDF
+519 
-530 GSGTSVRGLTDG
+530 
-542 TVITATIEVKKAI
+542 
-555 KDLKVGMRMSYYDNE
+555 
-570 TYDFSNTTITFAG
+570 NT
-583 QTLTPVPAGTFGHR
+583 
-597 ADSDYWKWVDV
+597 
-608 SLGKVDLEVGTYT
+608 
-621 FSMTTNGGFNLDYFS
+621 
-636 FSNLTD
+636 
-642 SNPNPEPEPS
+642 
-652 QPDATITKAGETRIE
+652 TITKAGETRIE
-667 AENLDLSKLTLQSGV
+667 AENLDLSKLTLQPAMS
-682 PSNTEV
+682 SNTEV
-688 DSKNSSNYCVR
+688 DSKNPSNYCVC

-771 FGGVQSLSAG
+771 FGDVQSLSAG

>member
-49 DTSKVKTE
+49 DTSKVKKE

-77 GTTKEVS
+77 GTTKDVS

-156 KGEGVTSFVN
+156 KGEGVTSFVK

-176 GGKYLTSYGTKYNY
+176 GGKYLTSYGAKYNY

-198 KEYTGITLIF
+198 KEYTGITLVF

-219 DVQDNLKAYMNREV
+219 EVQDNLKAYMNREV

-316 EYASTREDWANANPD
+316 EYASTREDWAIANPD

-484 SKADLEISAD
+484 
-494 GEYKIEAE
+494 
-502 NLDKTNWVLRK
+502 
-513 DLADAG
+513 
-519 MGFTESWSNDF
+519 
-530 GSGTSVRGLTDG
+530 
-542 TVITATIEVKKAI
+542 
-555 KDLKVGMRMSYYDNE
+555 
-570 TYDFSNTTITFAG
+570 
-583 QTLTPVPAGTFGHR
+583 
-597 ADSDYWKWVDV
+597 
-608 SLGKVDLEVGTYT
+608 
-621 FSMTTNGGFNLDYFS
+621 
-636 FSNLTD
+636 
-642 SNPNPEPEPS
+642 EPEPNT
-652 QPDATITKAGETRIE
+652 TITKAGETRIE
-667 AENLDLSKLTLQSGV
+667 AENLDLSKLTLQTGKS
-682 PSNTEV
+682 SNTEV
-688 DSKNSSNYCVR
+688 DSKNPSNYCVC

-789 LTDSNANID
+789 LTDENANID

>member
-57 FDFNEAFSYDG
+57 FDFNEAFSYEG

-77 GTTKEVS
+77 GTTKDVS

-114 QITVKERV
+114 QITVKDRV

-156 KGEGVTSFVN
+156 KGEGATSFVK

-198 KEYTGITLIF
+198 KEYTGITLVL

-219 DVQDNLKAYMNREV
+219 DVQNNLKVYMNREV
-233 VDGEEKGKLS
+233 VDGEEKGELS

-268 TNTLTFDALSDNIP
+268 TNTLTFDALSNDIP

-359 LNRGSQLS
+359 LNTGSQLS

-380 EFIAAKVDD
+380 EFIAAKVAD
-389 YKVKE
+389 YKVKD

-502 NLDKTNWVLRK
+502 NLD
-513 DLADAG
+513 
-519 MGFTESWSNDF
+519 
-530 GSGTSVRGLTDG
+530 
-542 TVITATIEVKKAI
+542 
-555 KDLKVGMRMSYYDNE
+555 
-570 TYDFSNTTITFAG
+570 
-583 QTLTPVPAGTFGHR
+583 
-597 ADSDYWKWVDV
+597 
-608 SLGKVDLEVGTYT
+608 
-621 FSMTTNGGFNLDYFS
+621 
-636 FSNLTD
+636 
-642 SNPNPEPEPS
+642 
-652 QPDATITKAGETRIE
+652 
-667 AENLDLSKLTLQSGV
+667 LSKLTLQSGV

-688 DSKNSSNYCVR
+688 DSKNPGNYCVR

-781 TYTLTLKT
+781 TYTLALKT

>member
-43 VSKLNL
+43 VKKLNL

-77 GTTKEVS
+77 GTTKDVS

-114 QITVKERV
+114 QITVKDRV

-156 KGEGVTSFVN
+156 KGEGVTSFVK

-176 GGKYLTSYGTKYNY
+176 GGKYLTSYGAKYNY

-198 KEYTGITLIF
+198 KEYTGITLVF

-256 DIVIRNVTLKEG
+256 DIVIRDVTLKEG

-469 SGSALDNQKKPEPEP
+469 SGSALDNQKKPEP

-502 NLDKTNWVLRK
+502 NLD
-513 DLADAG
+513 
-519 MGFTESWSNDF
+519 
-530 GSGTSVRGLTDG
+530 
-542 TVITATIEVKKAI
+542 
-555 KDLKVGMRMSYYDNE
+555 
-570 TYDFSNTTITFAG
+570 
-583 QTLTPVPAGTFGHR
+583 
-597 ADSDYWKWVDV
+597 
-608 SLGKVDLEVGTYT
+608 
-621 FSMTTNGGFNLDYFS
+621 
-636 FSNLTD
+636 
-642 SNPNPEPEPS
+642 
-652 QPDATITKAGETRIE
+652 
-667 AENLDLSKLTLQSGV
+667 LSKLTLQTGMS
-682 PSNTEV
+682 SNTEV
-688 DSKNSSNYCVR
+688 DSKNPSNYCVC

-712 LDIDANVQISAL
+712 LDIDANIQISAL

-766 WIDVK
+766 WINVK

>member
-15 LVMSSGV
+15 LVMSSGI
-22 LLASCGTNNDS
+22 LLASCGTNNDSTQNS

-77 GTTKEVS
+77 GTTKDVS

-114 QITVKERV
+114 QITVKDRV

-156 KGEGVTSFVN
+156 KGEGVTSFVK

-198 KEYTGITLIF
+198 KEYTGITLVF

-219 DVQDNLKAYMNREV
+219 DVQNNLKVYMNREV
-233 VDGEEKGKLS
+233 VDGEEKGELS

-268 TNTLTFDALSDNIP
+268 TNTLTFDALSNDIP

-502 NLDKTNWVLRK
+502 NLD
-513 DLADAG
+513 
-519 MGFTESWSNDF
+519 
-530 GSGTSVRGLTDG
+530 
-542 TVITATIEVKKAI
+542 
-555 KDLKVGMRMSYYDNE
+555 
-570 TYDFSNTTITFAG
+570 
-583 QTLTPVPAGTFGHR
+583 
-597 ADSDYWKWVDV
+597 
-608 SLGKVDLEVGTYT
+608 
-621 FSMTTNGGFNLDYFS
+621 
-636 FSNLTD
+636 
-642 SNPNPEPEPS
+642 
-652 QPDATITKAGETRIE
+652 
-667 AENLDLSKLTLQSGV
+667 LSKLTLQTGMS
-682 PSNTEV
+682 SNTEV
-688 DSKNSSNYCVR
+688 DSKNPSNYCVC

-771 FGGVQSLSAG
+771 FGSVQSLSAG

>member
-1 MKSKKICS
+1 
-9 LLMIMG
+9 
-15 LVMSSGV
+15 
-22 LLASCGTNNDS
+22 
-33 TQNSTQSEVK
+33 
-43 VSKLNL
+43 
-49 DTSKVKTE
+49 
-57 FDFNEAFSYDG
+57 
-68 LKVTAEMSD
+68 
-77 GTTKEVS
+77 
-84 LSDCKITEPNME
+84 
-96 LPGRRVVLI
+96 
-105 SYSGQTARY
+105 
-114 QITVKERV
+114 
-122 YPTISETSLLN
+122 
-133 ITGENESVAYRV
+133 
-145 EAENIDMTNVK
+145 
-156 KGEGVTSFVN
+156 
-166 DAPEGAEITG
+166 
-176 GGKYLTSYGTKYNY
+176 
-190 FGFTFNSD
+190 
-198 KEYTGITLIF
+198 
-208 RMAYSGSKNSI
+208 MAYSGSKSSI
-219 DVQDNLKAYMNREV
+219 DVQNNLKVYMNREV
-233 VDGEEKGKLS
+233 VDGEEKGELS
-243 LVGSLEKG
+243 LVGSLDKG

-268 TNTLTFDALSDNIP
+268 TNTLTFDALSNDIP

-297 SVAELTEGTLMKD
+297 SVAELTEGTLMKN

-530 GSGTSVRGLTDG
+530 GSGTSVRGLASG
-542 TVITATIEVKKAI
+542 SVVTATVEVKKAI
-555 KDLKVGMRMSYYDNE
+555 KDLRVGMRMSYYESE
-570 TYDFSNTTITFAG
+570 TYDFSSTIITFAG

-597 ADSDYWKWVDV
+597 DGSDYWKWVDV

-636 FSNLTD
+636 FSNLA
-642 SNPNPEPEPS
+642 NPEPEPEPE
-652 QPDATITKAGETRIE
+652 PDTTITKAGETRIE
-667 AENLDLSKLTLQSGV
+667 AENLDLSKLTLQTGMS
-682 PSNTEV
+682 SNTEV
-688 DSKNSSNYCVR
+688 DSKNPSNYCVC

-742 NDTTLAVEEK
+742 NDTTLPVEEK

-798 CFILNTTVSE
+798 CFVLNTTVSE

>member
-1 MKSKKICS
+1 
-9 LLMIMG
+9 
-15 LVMSSGV
+15 
-22 LLASCGTNNDS
+22 
-33 TQNSTQSEVK
+33 
-43 VSKLNL
+43 
-49 DTSKVKTE
+49 
-57 FDFNEAFSYDG
+57 
-68 LKVTAEMSD
+68 
-77 GTTKEVS
+77 
-84 LSDCKITEPNME
+84 
-96 LPGRRVVLI
+96 
-105 SYSGQTARY
+105 
-114 QITVKERV
+114 
-122 YPTISETSLLN
+122 
-133 ITGENESVAYRV
+133 
-145 EAENIDMTNVK
+145 MTNVK

>member
-57 FDFNEAFSYDG
+57 FDFNEAFSYEG

-77 GTTKEVS
+77 GTTKDVS

-114 QITVKERV
+114 QITVKDRV

-133 ITGENESVAYRV
+133 ITGENDSVAYRV

-156 KGEGVTSFVN
+156 KGEGATSFVK

-198 KEYTGITLIF
+198 KEYTGITLVL

-219 DVQDNLKAYMNREV
+219 DVQNNLKVYMNREV
-233 VDGEEKGKLS
+233 VDGEEKGELS

-268 TNTLTFDALSDNIP
+268 TNTLTFDALSNDIP

-359 LNRGSQLS
+359 LNTGSQLS

-380 EFIAAKVDD
+380 EFIAAKVAD
-389 YKVKE
+389 YKVKD

-502 NLDKTNWVLRK
+502 NLD
-513 DLADAG
+513 
-519 MGFTESWSNDF
+519 
-530 GSGTSVRGLTDG
+530 
-542 TVITATIEVKKAI
+542 
-555 KDLKVGMRMSYYDNE
+555 
-570 TYDFSNTTITFAG
+570 
-583 QTLTPVPAGTFGHR
+583 
-597 ADSDYWKWVDV
+597 
-608 SLGKVDLEVGTYT
+608 
-621 FSMTTNGGFNLDYFS
+621 
-636 FSNLTD
+636 
-642 SNPNPEPEPS
+642 
-652 QPDATITKAGETRIE
+652 
-667 AENLDLSKLTLQSGV
+667 LSKLTLQSGV

-688 DSKNSSNYCVR
+688 DSKNPGNYCVR

-781 TYTLTLKT
+781 TYTLALKT

>member
-1 MKSKKICS
+1 M
-9 LLMIMG
+9 
-15 LVMSSGV
+15 
-22 LLASCGTNNDS
+22 
-33 TQNSTQSEVK
+33 
-43 VSKLNL
+43 
-49 DTSKVKTE
+49 
-57 FDFNEAFSYDG
+57 
-68 LKVTAEMSD
+68 
-77 GTTKEVS
+77 
-84 LSDCKITEPNME
+84 
-96 LPGRRVVLI
+96 
-105 SYSGQTARY
+105 
-114 QITVKERV
+114 
-122 YPTISETSLLN
+122 
-133 ITGENESVAYRV
+133 
-145 EAENIDMTNVK
+145 
-156 KGEGVTSFVN
+156 
-166 DAPEGAEITG
+166 
-176 GGKYLTSYGTKYNY
+176 
-190 FGFTFNSD
+190 
-198 KEYTGITLIF
+198 
-208 RMAYSGSKNSI
+208 
-219 DVQDNLKAYMNREV
+219 
-233 VDGEEKGKLS
+233 
-243 LVGSLEKG
+243 
-251 ECTWK
+251 
-256 DIVIRNVTLKEG
+256 KEG

-413 KGGNAA
+413 KGGNPV

-502 NLDKTNWVLRK
+502 NLD
-513 DLADAG
+513 
-519 MGFTESWSNDF
+519 
-530 GSGTSVRGLTDG
+530 
-542 TVITATIEVKKAI
+542 
-555 KDLKVGMRMSYYDNE
+555 
-570 TYDFSNTTITFAG
+570 
-583 QTLTPVPAGTFGHR
+583 
-597 ADSDYWKWVDV
+597 
-608 SLGKVDLEVGTYT
+608 
-621 FSMTTNGGFNLDYFS
+621 
-636 FSNLTD
+636 
-642 SNPNPEPEPS
+642 
-652 QPDATITKAGETRIE
+652 
-667 AENLDLSKLTLQSGV
+667 LSKLTLQTGMS
-682 PSNTEV
+682 SNTEV
-688 DSKNSSNYCVR
+688 DSKNPSNYCVC